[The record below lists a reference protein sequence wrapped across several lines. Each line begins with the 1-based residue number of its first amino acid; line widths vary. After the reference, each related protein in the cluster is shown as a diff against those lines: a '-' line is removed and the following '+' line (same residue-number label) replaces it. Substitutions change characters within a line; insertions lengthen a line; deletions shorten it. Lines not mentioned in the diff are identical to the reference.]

1 LVAKLI
7 APKPKINLDT
17 EWFFIKLCKALAYIF
32 NKILVPAEYRYVG
45 EFYRFL
51 VDKMLV
57 GVRNFLVSMNY
68 AYLGK
73 VATEVPQNVYNLS
86 IKTSKFYDG
95 NMLKYLQFLL
105 IFLAILLAVIILI

>member
-1 LVAKLI
+1 MHQNQ
-7 APKPKINLDT
+7 KINLDT
-17 EWFFIKLCKALAYIF
+17 EWFFIKLCKALVYLS

-51 VDKMLV
+51 VDKMI
-57 GVRNFLVSMNY
+57 VRMRDLLVSMNY
-68 AYLGK
+68 IYLRK

-86 IKTSKFYDG
+86 IRTAKFYDG

-105 IFLAILLAVIILI
+105 IFLAILLTVMILI

>member
-1 LVAKLI
+1 LI
-7 APKPKINLDT
+7 QSGSLLN
-17 EWFFIKLCKALAYIF
+17 FVKALVYLF

-51 VDKMLV
+51 VDKMLA
-57 GVRNFLVSMNY
+57 GVRDLLVSMNY
-68 AYLGK
+68 IYLGK

-86 IKTSKFYDG
+86 IKTAKFYDG

-105 IFLAILLAVIILI
+105 IFLAILLTVIILI